1 MALPEPAP
9 ECYVAELD
17 PNLAPMPSFMYRMR
31 DAGESVDQAP
41 GLPGSPSSPPFY
53 EDAVWSDLSMKDLVA
68 IETTAKAFIRELEA
82 GQKRLRALRARSEP
96 EFVDAEESADPLW
109 FKYPPPEPPSPG
121 SEMSELSVKDILAIE
136 TTARAFLREYYTACQ
151 RLRAARARSEQEFE
165 EERRKRARRLVQ
177 VMTSCPPPPERE
189 LSVSISPT
197 HTPDSQAP
205 DTPPDMRLLM
215 AAAGDRT
222 DLGDR
227 LLAIHEAAMEAV
239 EARAQQADIH
249 EAAMEK
255 QKKKQ
260 TNLN

>member
-17 PNLAPMPSFMYRMR
+17 PNFAPMPSFMYRMR

-53 EDAVWSDLSMKDLVA
+53 EDAEWSDLSMKDLVA

-197 HTPDSQAP
+197 HTHQIHKPPTRLQICDS
-205 DTPPDMRLLM
+205 
-215 AAAGDRT
+215 
-222 DLGDR
+222 
-227 LLAIHEAAMEAV
+227 
-239 EARAQQADIH
+239 
-249 EAAMEK
+249 
-255 QKKKQ
+255 
-260 TNLN
+260 